1 MGGSYIIQLNNIN
14 GGVFMPVDMK
24 NIISSTF
31 ISMVK
36 QKGIDKITVKALID
50 ACNISRQTFYYH
62 FQDIMEVIEWSMEQ
76 ATKNMLSKSLKAGT
90 PEEAISVLISSA
102 VDNRLLVHRLL
113 DSQKRD
119 QIERLFVQAA
129 RGYLEELIHS
139 KARKPS
145 INYSDMDVALDFWA
159 FGISGLL
166 FKYCS
171 NESVDADGLAAQ
183 ICRLLPGKAENSEE

>member
-1 MGGSYIIQLNNIN
+1 MDGSYIIQLNNIN

-129 RGYLEELIHS
+129 RGYLEELIRS

-171 NESVDADGLAAQ
+171 NESVDADGLAVQ

>member
-1 MGGSYIIQLNNIN
+1 
-14 GGVFMPVDMK
+14 MPVDMK

>member
-119 QIERLFVQAA
+119 QNERLFVQAA
-129 RGYLEELIHS
+129 RGYLEELIRS